1 VLSLLERFASVNEKK
16 YRSDLEAFIRESQI
30 ADFCF
35 PDDNEVVVSTIH
47 KAKGHEFDCVYLMLN
62 RVDLSDNEKR
72 RVLYVGMTRAKSE
85 LYLHYNNHAFDSFSD
100 DIIDDPEMY
109 PEPEQITLQ
118 LTHKDVVLN
127 YFMSRKKLVFALH
140 SGTTLTLQGKEL
152 YAQIGGKTYSVAMLS
167 KAAQGTLN
175 GLLAKGYRVQSARVR
190 FVVAWRNQDEADKN
204 EYAILLPDIFL
215 EKPKD

>member
-1 VLSLLERFASVNEKK
+1 MLSLLERFASVNEKK
-16 YRSDLEAFIRESQI
+16 YRSDLEAFIRESQF

-35 PDDNEVVVSTIH
+35 PNDSEVVVSTIH

-62 RVDLSDNEKR
+62 RTDLSSDEKR

-85 LYLHYNNHAFDSFSD
+85 LYLHYNNHAFDGLSD
-100 DIIDDPEMY
+100 EITDDPVIY

-127 YFMSRKKLVFALH
+127 YFIPRKKLVFALH
-140 SGTTLTLQGKEL
+140 SGTTLTLRGKEL
-152 YAQIGGKTYSVAMLS
+152 FAQIGGKTYSVAMLS

-190 FVVAWRNQDEADKN
+190 FVVAWRNQDDTAGQ
-204 EYAILLPDIFL
+204 EYAIILPDIFL
-215 EKPKD
+215 EK